1 MLTPKQ
7 GIASSTVRR
16 SPVSLRCT
24 VTVNLTGNTVRIVLP
39 VMAELKDPGAPAS
52 SQTLG
57 RYPSS
62 RSTDSVQPSRHI
74 LDYQIASAQIL
85 SSLTALAAS
94 ASAVEDDSYNVD
106 PSSSRGAPKTREQ
119 LS

>member
-16 SPVSLRCT
+16 SPVSLRCS

-39 VMAELKDPGAPAS
+39 VTELKDPGAPAS